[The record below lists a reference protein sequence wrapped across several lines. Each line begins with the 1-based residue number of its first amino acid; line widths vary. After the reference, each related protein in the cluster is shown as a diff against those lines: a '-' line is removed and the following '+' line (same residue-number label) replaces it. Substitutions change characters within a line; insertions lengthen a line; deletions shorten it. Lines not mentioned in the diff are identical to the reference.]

1 MYTKI
6 FLLVLILN
14 IIPQKASNGNSS
26 QKQNVNIEHSQNNNN
41 ANSTQQ
47 HSSEEKGKSNPW
59 GIDWSDMG
67 QHSLGHQNSD
77 DDGKTHHVHFQR
89 YLDRR
94 HRYFYCLLGKLVLLI
109 SYCCSFFI
117 NYCHLSH

>member
-26 QKQNVNIEHSQNNNN
+26 QKQNMNIEHSQNNNN

-47 HSSEEKGKSNPW
+47 HSSEEKGK
-59 GIDWSDMG
+59 
-67 QHSLGHQNSD
+67 
-77 DDGKTHHVHFQR
+77 
-89 YLDRR
+89 
-94 HRYFYCLLGKLVLLI
+94 
-109 SYCCSFFI
+109 
-117 NYCHLSH
+117 